1 MDLNAVRSNVARLAE
16 IVDGWQA
23 PEKID
28 AIERDLVLEKL
39 RGLYDEVLLAGSEGP
54 VTLVSVSPDRVAG
67 TDDSAVFAASD
78 APAEEANPVVLDL
91 GEMLSLDTLPEE
103 YPVAEEPQLGVA
115 ADEPAIAAAAAEPV
129 EPAEPAEPAAE
140 SVAEAAA
147 ESAPEPAA
155 PESAVSEPVAPAD
168 PEPKEEHN
176 PEQKPA
182 PASKSRPVYAAPTL
196 FGPEEEELMRHRHK
210 QRVIMSLYDTEP
222 QPAAP
227 RPAASEKTVF
237 EKSASQKSVS
247 EKSAPEKPAAEKF
260 VSEDAAPESSMA
272 ESAEPSV
279 ENASVTTAKN
289 APVAESAEPP
299 FAAAGSLAKAGPS
312 SVAESVVAET
322 SVPAGE
328 SVDPSPAAGITAPGE
343 TEVVSDAAPA
353 ASVESADPAAVAE
366 PGPGTELKSEPEPEP
381 MSETSASVAAPRQN
395 LVSSTAESAAGP
407 AVSPASDAVPA
418 GAVLGE
424 VINHDVQTLADR
436 IAPPRDRASEL
447 RRKDPVTDL
456 RKAIGINDKFLMIRD
471 LFGGDGASFEIAVRA
486 LNGFDNLDD
495 CMIYIAENYA
505 WNANSDGAK
514 LLMELLERK
523 FA

>member
-1 MDLNAVRSNVARLAE
+1 MARLAE

-39 RGLYDEVLLAGSEGP
+39 RGLYDEVLSAGSEGP

-78 APAEEANPVVLDL
+78 VPAEEAIPVVIDL

-103 YPVAEEPQLGVA
+103 YPVAEEPQPGAA

-129 EPAEPAEPAAE
+129 EVAAEPVAE

-147 ESAPEPAA
+147 ESAPEPVA
-155 PESAVSEPVAPAD
+155 PESAVSEPVAPAE

-237 EKSASQKSVS
+237 EKSAPEKSVS
-247 EKSAPEKPAAEKF
+247 EKSAPEKSAPEKSVSEQPALEQL
-260 VSEDAAPESSMA
+260 VPEDAAPESSVA

-299 FAAAGSLAKAGPS
+299 FAAAGSLAKAGQS

-322 SVPAGE
+322 VPAGE
-328 SVDPSPAAGITAPGE
+328 SVDPSPAVGITAPAE

-353 ASVESADPAAVAE
+353 ASVEPAEPAAVAE
-366 PGPGTELKSEPEPEP
+366 PGPGTELKSEPEP
-381 MSETSASVAAPRQN
+381 MSETSASVAASRQN

-447 RRKDPVTDL
+447 RRSEPVTDL